1 MLILATAGQIRDNSN
16 MDAAQEVKSRLNIE
30 DVISEYVQLKRAG
43 RNFKGLSPFTSEKS
57 PSFIVSPDKQIW
69 HDFSSGKG
77 GDVISFISEVEGL
90 DFKGSLELL
99 ARKAGVDLSQF
110 QSQTNS
116 TQSSERLYRAVETA
130 VGYYQVQLTKNDAPL
145 RYLREKRG
153 YEKQTILDFRFGYS
167 PGGSNNL
174 ALYLKSRGFTEEE
187 MTRTGLCI
195 KRNGDLIDMFRGRI
209 MIPLSDAQGR
219 PVGFT
224 ARQLH
229 DDKNSPK
236 YINTPSTKLYDK
248 GRQLFGLSMAKEHIR
263 KSGYAVVVEG
273 NLDVVASHQAGVS
286 QVVASAGTA
295 LTSYHLKTLQRF
307 TGDVRLA
314 FDDDR
319 AGQEAAER
327 TIPLAQE
334 LGIELSLITIPSGK
348 DPDELIK
355 KDVKLWQQVVD
366 KPVYMVDWLI
376 DKIENATDLTSAQ
389 GKRQFTSKVMAIVKQ
404 IKDQVEQEHYL
415 RIIAD
420 KTNTS
425 VESINKKFNEG
436 TSGPIVRLKKIKT
449 EPIPIEREVVE
460 QRLREQHLLGI
471 ISSILV
477 LHPIISSLPDDL
489 FSEDASAYLKA
500 NKQLQQIDASDEYG
514 KMVLL
519 LFEETYQH
527 TDRAELLYQTRAL
540 LGRLIDFY
548 VNTKKTQI
556 ISQFEDASD
565 KQEQQLLRQV
575 TELQQLKTKAQKHF
589 DSLIQ
594 E

>member
-1 MLILATAGQIRDNSN
+1 
-16 MDAAQEVKSRLNIE
+16 MDAAQEVKSRINIE
-30 DVISEYVQLKRAG
+30 DVVSEYVQLKRAG
-43 RNFKGLSPFTSEKS
+43 RNFKGLSPFTNEKS

-77 GDVISFISEVEGL
+77 GDVISFIEQVEGL

-99 ARKAGVDLSQF
+99 ARKAGVDLSEFRGQN
-110 QSQTNS
+110 TG
-116 TQSSERLYRAVETA
+116 SSEQKNRLFQAVEAA
-130 VGYYQVQLTKNDAPL
+130 VGYYQVQLTKHETPL

-153 YEKQTILDFRFGYS
+153 YEKQTLIDFRFGYA
-167 PGGSNNL
+167 PPGSNNL
-174 ALYLKSRGFTEEE
+174 YTFLKSKNFTELD
-187 MTRTGLCI
+187 MIKTGLCI
-195 KRNGDLIDMFRGRI
+195 KRRGEVIDMFRDRI

-224 ARQLH
+224 ARQLK

-236 YINTPSTKLYDK
+236 YINTPATILYDK
-248 GRQLFGLSMAKEHIR
+248 GRQLFGMSMAKEYVR
-263 KSGYAVVVEG
+263 KSGYVVVVEG
-273 NLDVVASHQAGVS
+273 NLDVVASHQAGVR

-295 LTSYHLKTLQRF
+295 LTTYHLKTLQRF

-334 LGIELSLITIPSGK
+334 LGLELSLISIPSGK

-355 KDVKLWQQVVD
+355 KDVNLWQEVVD
-366 KPVYMVDWLI
+366 KPTYMVDWLI
-376 DKIENATDLTSAQ
+376 EKFESSTDLTTAQ
-389 GKRQFTSKVMAIVKQ
+389 GKRQFTSTVMAIIKQ
-404 IKDQVEQEHYL
+404 LKDEVEQEHYL
-415 RIIAD
+415 RIVAD

-425 VESINKKFNEG
+425 IDSINKKFAQDSNK
-436 TSGPIVRLKKIKT
+436 SPVRLKKVKA
-449 EPIPIEREVVE
+449 EPIDVPKEFIE

-471 ISSILV
+471 FSAVAMLRPVMEV
-477 LHPIISSLPDDL
+477 LPEDM
-489 FSEDASAYLKA
+489 FSEDARKYIKDS
-500 NKQLQQIDASDEYG
+500 KQLQQIQKDDEYG

-527 TDRAELLYQTRAL
+527 TDQGELFYQTRSL

-556 ISQFEDASD
+556 IIKLEDANDSEEN
-565 KQEQQLLRQV
+565 KLLKKV
-575 TELQQLKTKAQKHF
+575 NELQQLKTRAQTHF
-589 DSLIQ
+589 DSVIKG
-594 E
+594 

>member
-1 MLILATAGQIRDNSN
+1 
-16 MDAAQEVKSRLNIE
+16 MDAAQEVKSRINIE

-43 RNFKGLSPFTSEKS
+43 RNFKGLSPFTNEKS

-110 QSQTNS
+110 LAQNTSG
-116 TQSSERLYRAVETA
+116 QSSDRLYKAVEVA
-130 VGYYQVQLTKNDAPL
+130 VSYYQVQLTKNDAPL

-167 PGGSNNL
+167 PSGSNNL
-174 ALYLKSRGFTEEE
+174 AMFLKSKGFTEEE
-187 MTRTGLCI
+187 MTKTGLCI
-195 KRNGDLIDMFRGRI
+195 KRNGDIIDMFRGRV
-209 MIPLSDAQGR
+209 MIPLSDPQGR

-224 ARQLH
+224 ARQLK

-236 YINTPSTKLYDK
+236 YINTPATKLYDK
-248 GRQLFGLSMAKEHIR
+248 GRQLFGLSMAKEYIR
-263 KSGYAVVVEG
+263 KCGYAVVVEG

-319 AGQEAAER
+319 AGQDAAER

-355 KDVKLWQQVVD
+355 KDVKLWQEVVE

-376 DKIENATDLTSAQ
+376 DKIEHTTDLTSAQ
-389 GKRQFTSKVMAIVKQ
+389 GKRQFTSKIIAIVKQ
-404 IKDQVEQEHYL
+404 LKDQVEQEHYL

-420 KTNTS
+420 KTSTS
-425 VESINKKFNEG
+425 VDSINKKFTDG
-436 TSGPIVRLKKIKT
+436 SMAPAIRLKKIKT
-449 EPIPIEREVVE
+449 EPVPVQKEVVE

-471 ISSILV
+471 ISAVVV
-477 LHPIISSLPDDL
+477 LHPIISSLPGDL
-489 FSEDASAYLKA
+489 FSEDAQKYIKA
-500 NKQLQQIDASDEYG
+500 NKQLQQIDTEDEYG

-556 ISQFEDASD
+556 ISQFEGASD
-565 KQEQQLLRQV
+565 SREQKLLKQV
-575 TELQQLKTKAQKHF
+575 TELQQLKARAQKHF

-594 E
+594 EEE

>member
-1 MLILATAGQIRDNSN
+1 
-16 MDAAQEVKSRLNIE
+16 MDAAQEVKSRINIE
-30 DVISEYVQLKRAG
+30 DVVSEYVQLKRAG
-43 RNFKGLSPFTSEKS
+43 RNFKGLSPFTNEKS

-77 GDVISFISEVEGL
+77 GDVISFIEQVEGL
-90 DFKGSLELL
+90 DFRGSLELL
-99 ARKAGVDLSQF
+99 ARKAGVDLSEF
-110 QSQTNS
+110 KRSSSGS
-116 TQSSERLYRAVETA
+116 TEQKERLFKAVETA
-130 VGYYQVQLTKNDAPL
+130 VSYYQIQLTKHETPL
-145 RYLREKRG
+145 KYLRETRG
-153 YEKQTILDFRFGYS
+153 YEKQTLIDFRFGYAPNS
-167 PGGSNNL
+167 TNNL
-174 ALYLKSRGFTEEE
+174 AKYLLSKNFTEEDLLQ
-187 MTRTGLCI
+187 TGLCV
-195 KRNGDLIDMFRGRI
+195 KRNGEAIDMFRGRI

-224 ARQLH
+224 ARQIK

-236 YINTPSTKLYDK
+236 YINTPSTRLYDK
-248 GRQLFGLSMAKEHIR
+248 GRQLFGMSMAKEYVR
-263 KSGYAVVVEG
+263 KSGYVVVVEG
-273 NLDVVASHQAGVS
+273 NLDVVASHQAGVR

-295 LTSYHLKTLQRF
+295 LTAYHLKTLQRF

-334 LGIELSLITIPSGK
+334 LGLELSLITIPSGK

-355 KDVKLWQQVVD
+355 KDVALWQQVVD

-376 DKIENATDLTSAQ
+376 DKIEATVDITTAQ
-389 GKRQFTSKVMAIVKQ
+389 GKRQFTTKVLAIVKQ
-404 IKDQVEQEHYL
+404 LKDEVEQEHYL
-415 RIIAD
+415 RIVAD

-425 VESINKKFNEG
+425 VESINKKFAFG
-436 TSGPIVRLKKIKT
+436 DGKPAIRLKKIKAT
-449 EPIPIEREVVE
+449 DVETPKEVVE

-471 ISSILV
+471 LSAVPILRPV
-477 LHPIISSLPDDL
+477 VEILPLDL
-489 FSEDASAYLKA
+489 FSEDAKKYIL
-500 NKQLQQIDASDEYG
+500 NTKQLQQIPPDDEYG
-514 KMVLL
+514 KMVVL

-527 TDRAELLYQTRAL
+527 TDRNELFYQTRSL

-556 ISQFEDASD
+556 ITKLEEEDEA
-565 KQEQQLLRQV
+565 QEQVLLRQV
-575 TELQQLKTKAQKHF
+575 TELQQLKSRAQSHYDNVIK
-589 DSLIQ
+589 

>member
-1 MLILATAGQIRDNSN
+1 

-43 RNFKGLSPFTSEKS
+43 RNFKGLSPFTNEKS

-99 ARKAGVDLSQF
+99 ARKAGVELAQF
-110 QSQTNS
+110 QKKSTGS
-116 TQSSERLYRAVETA
+116 TQQKERLYQVVEAAVR
-130 VGYYQVQLTKNDAPL
+130 YYQVQLTKHDKPL

-153 YEKQTILDFRFGYS
+153 YEKQTLLDFRFGYA
-167 PGGSNNL
+167 PNGSTHL
-174 ALYLKSRGFTEEE
+174 ATFLRDKNFTDEE
-187 MTRTGLCI
+187 MLRTGLCV
-195 KRNGDLIDMFRGRI
+195 KRNSGDIIDMFRDRI

-224 ARQLH
+224 ARQLQ
-229 DDKNSPK
+229 DDKHAPK
-236 YINTPSTKLYDK
+236 YINTPATQLYDK
-248 GRQLFGLSMAKEHIR
+248 GRQLFGMSMAKEYIR
-263 KSGYAVVVEG
+263 KSGYVVVVEG
-273 NLDVVASHQAGVS
+273 NLDVVASWQAGVR

-327 TIPLAQE
+327 TIPLAQD

-355 KDVKLWQQVVD
+355 KDVASWQKVVES
-366 KPVYMVDWLI
+366 PVYMVDWLI
-376 DKIENATDLTSAQ
+376 EKIERSIDLTSAQ
-389 GKRQFTSKVMAIVKQ
+389 GKRQFTTRVLAIVKQ
-404 IKDQVEQEHYL
+404 LKDQVEQEHYL

-425 VESINKKFNEG
+425 VDSITKKF
-436 TSGPIVRLKKIKT
+436 TQSGVDAPVRFKKIKVPPVT
-449 EPIPIEREVVE
+449 IPKEVIE

-471 ISSILV
+471 LSAVVV
-477 LHPIISSLPDDL
+477 LHPLMKMFPDDL
-489 FSEDASAYLKA
+489 FSEDAKKYVKDS
-500 NKQLQQIDASDEYG
+500 NQLQQIDPEDEYG

-527 TDRAELLYQTRAL
+527 TDRSELFYQTRAL

-548 VNTKKTQI
+548 VNAKKTQI
-556 ISQFEDASD
+556 IAHLDAASEAD
-565 KQEQQLLRQV
+565 EKALLKQV
-575 TELQQLKTKAQKHF
+575 TELQQLKSRVQTQF
-589 DSLIQ
+589 DSLTQ
-594 E
+594 G